1 MSSIAVKKLNVGN
14 RPMQTY
20 VYLVSTYINQGVKRI
35 ILHGRGE
42 NISRAVDLYNLI
54 NHRLGG
60 LVRLAGVDIG
70 TEEFNGRHT
79 RYIELK
85 LEILL

>member
-1 MSSIAVKKLNVGN
+1 MSSIASRKLNVGN

-20 VYLVSTYINQGVKRI
+20 MYLVSTYINQGIRRI

-54 NHRLGG
+54 NYRLEG
-60 LVRLAGVDIG
+60 LVRLARVGIG
-70 TEEFNGRHT
+70 TEEYSGRHT
-79 RYIELK
+79 RYIELE
-85 LEILL
+85 LEILR